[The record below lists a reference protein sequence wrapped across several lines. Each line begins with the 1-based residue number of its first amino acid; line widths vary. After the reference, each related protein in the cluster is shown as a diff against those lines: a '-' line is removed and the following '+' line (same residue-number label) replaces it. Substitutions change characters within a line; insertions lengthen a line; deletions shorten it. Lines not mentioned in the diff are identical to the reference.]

1 MRLRAGKS
9 IPFKIRHVPVYYDS
23 ISAAALRGDKR
34 RGSRRARAAK
44 SARLLRDEIN
54 ALRFASTKAIAFN
67 WTNVRSDGRN

>member
-1 MRLRAGKS
+1 MRLREH
-9 IPFKIRHVPVYYDS
+9 PFHKIRHVPVYYDS

-34 RGSRRARAAK
+34 RGSRAAE
-44 SARLLRDEIN
+44 SAPRFLLRDEIN